1 MSEEFS
7 YTWQGEGGRRIRVTV
22 EPSMIQA
29 NACRFVVEPPLY
41 PEGGAHFTRGGDV
54 ESPLAEALL
63 ALGDISEVLIG
74 GSTVTITTDDAQDWA
89 AYGERVANIIRDQIN
104 SGAPAV
110 SPSFTESLP
119 SPDVIRSQVQQ
130 VIDEAVNPAVAGHGG
145 SVTLLD
151 VRGNNVFLEF
161 GGGCQG
167 CAMSLVTLKFGVER
181 LLRERVPKIGQILDT
196 TDHAAGAN
204 PYYAPST

>member
-7 YTWQGEGGRRIRVTV
+7 YAWQGEGGVRIRVTV

-29 NACRFVVEPPLY
+29 NACRFVVEPALY
-41 PEGGAHFTRGGDV
+41 PEGGAHFTRGGEV
-54 ESPLAEALL
+54 ESPLAEALF

-74 GSTVTITTDDAQDWA
+74 GGTLAITTDDAQDWA
-89 AYGERVANIIRDQIN
+89 AYGERAATVIRDHVN

-110 SPSFTESLP
+110 SQSFTDSLP
-119 SPDVIRSQVQQ
+119 APDVIKGQVQQ
-130 VIDEAVNPAVAGHGG
+130 VMDEAINPAVAGHGG
-145 SVTLLD
+145 SVVLLD

-167 CAMSLVTLKFGVER
+167 CAMSLVTLKFGVEK
-181 LLRERVPKIGQILDT
+181 LLRERVPKIGQILDR

-204 PYYAPST
+204 PFYTPSV